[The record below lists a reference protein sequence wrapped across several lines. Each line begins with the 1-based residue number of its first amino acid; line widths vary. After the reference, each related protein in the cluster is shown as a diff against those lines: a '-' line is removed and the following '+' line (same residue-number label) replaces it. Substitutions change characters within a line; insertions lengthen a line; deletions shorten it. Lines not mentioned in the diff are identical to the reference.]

1 MTLTVLVLL
10 GVLLYGAPV
19 ALALEPRLRG
29 AALAGASFL
38 LGIGVAALHLFALSV
53 AGIAWTRTSVLLS
66 MAPLLILA
74 MVVGWVAKRRGPR
87 RDDEGW
93 SQPVPPGPSTP
104 LGMTRA
110 GMVFDVLTL
119 LAIVSYAIFALWAP
133 PFEWDFYGI
142 WGLKGRWFFEAR
154 GVDWAWLRANVAQ
167 SDYPPLVPLMFD
179 FIAVVTG
186 HWNDA
191 AFGWLYVALGASLI
205 AVFRGFSSPAAT
217 LAVAFPALNVWV
229 GLADA
234 AVMAYGCAGVLL
246 LRAGAT
252 RTGAIFLGLAAWSK
266 NEGLA
271 WIVTAAVALL
281 FVTRSVRKVVA
292 LWPAAVLIA
301 PWLIALR
308 MLELES
314 YLAKGSAVKRVFEHL
329 GDPVKTIRA
338 LASAPPDQPYFWLV
352 VLAIVVIFLR
362 DALQRERFL
371 LLAVFLQAAAL
382 VLPLLATPFDL
393 AAHATFSLNR
403 VPHQIA
409 PVAAF
414 LAAVLVLRRMETRRA
429 ADH

>member
-1 MTLTVLVLL
+1 MTSTVLVLL
-10 GVLLYGAPV
+10 GVLLYGAPI
-19 ALALEPRLRG
+19 ARALEPRLRG

-38 LGIGVAALHLFALSV
+38 LGIGTVALHMFALSV

-66 MAPLLILA
+66 IAPLLILA
-74 MVVGWVAKRRGPR
+74 MVVAAKRRRQSGG
-87 RDDEGW
+87 DEEW
-93 SQPVPPGPSTP
+93 SRPVSAGPSTP
-104 LGMTRA
+104 LWMTRT
-110 GMVFDVLTL
+110 GGVFDVLTV

-179 FIAVVTG
+179 FVAVVTG

-191 AFGWLYVALGASLI
+191 AFGWVYVALGAALI

-271 WIVTAAVALL
+271 WILTAAVALL
-281 FVTRSVRKVVA
+281 IATRSVRKVA
-292 LWPAAVLIA
+292 AFWPAAVLIA

-308 MLELES
+308 VLDLQS

-329 GDPVKTIRA
+329 GDPVKTVKA

-352 VLAIVVIFLR
+352 VLAIVLIFLR
-362 DALQRERFL
+362 DAIQQERFL
-371 LLAVFLQAAAL
+371 LLAVLLQAAAL

-393 AAHATFSLNR
+393 AGHATFSLNR

-414 LAAVLVLRRMETRRA
+414 LAAVLVLRRMEVA
-429 ADH
+429 QSP